1 MIQVR
6 KYKPLDE
13 DFIYHSWLSSVDYN
27 IPGVQ
32 RMTRLV
38 IDSCVNNGTILVA
51 CSDEDPDHILGW
63 LSYSEEIGFPVLLYV
78 FVKKKLRNH
87 GIGYRLMTEGFPD
100 VYEAPY
106 GEIVPTAFWSFWCQ
120 KYNLKKRWALKF
132 NSLYLP
138 VLVDKLN
145 GKAEP
150 QSKNKGQTQGVIA
163 QA

>member
-1 MIQVR
+1 MIKLR

-32 RMTRLV
+32 RVTRLV
-38 IDSCVNNGTILVA
+38 IDSCVESGTILVA
-51 CSDEDPDHILGW
+51 CSDEDEDHILGW
-63 LSYSEEIGFPVLLYV
+63 LSHAEELGFPILLYV

-87 GIGYRLMTEGFPD
+87 GIGKRLIQGRFPD
-100 VYEAPY
+100 ETT
-106 GEIVPTAFWSFWCQ
+106 VPTAFWSFWCQ
-120 KYNLKKRWALKF
+120 KFNLKKRWGLKF

-138 VLVDKLN
+138 VLVDKLH
-145 GKAEP
+145 GEAEP
-150 QSKNKGQTQGVIA
+150 KSENQSQTQGIVA

>member
-1 MIQVR
+1 MIKIR
-6 KYKPLDE
+6 PYEALDE

-38 IDSCVNNGTILVA
+38 IDSCVDNGTILVA

-63 LSYSEEIGFPVLLYV
+63 LSYSEEIGFPVLLYI
-78 FVKKKLRNH
+78 FVKKNLRNH
-87 GIGYRLMTEGFPD
+87 GIGGSLLSEKFP
-100 VYEAPY
+100 EQT
-106 GEIVPTAFWSFWCQ
+106 VPAAFWSFWCQ
-120 KYNLKKRWALKF
+120 KYNLKKRWGLKF

-150 QSKNKGQTQGVIA
+150 KRPAERTQESAVA